1 VSNKNQ
7 KKIKKQNLRLMVFF
21 HPLKNSPSARW
32 LSHCLCLTFCGR
44 DNEQITFSSAA
55 FSAIFLFFRSFCGG
69 SGVFKGKAGSISQVQ
84 ILKKRTKTTVFVFI
98 FC

>member
-21 HPLKNSPSARW
+21 HSLEKKPSARW

-44 DNEQITFSSAA
+44 DNEQITQFCCFFGDFP
-55 FSAIFLFFRSFCGG
+55 FSALFEWEV
-69 SGVFKGKAGSISQVQ
+69 GVLKGKAGSISQVQ